1 MVLRIIIR
9 VTNLPD
15 NSILSIPLFQAVAG
29 LTSAT
34 YDVVLYSKPKG
45 IPNIIGRYAFH
56 VGPMMGMATAFT
68 TATYAATKFRGK
80 DDSFNYVLG
89 GIAAGGVVGAW
100 SKSFVTGCL
109 AGLIMGECEW
119 ECYRRTAVDIDFRL
133 PYSWGG
139 LHSEDGNVRGLGIRQ
154 TELATGLSNAEHA
167 KEQPHCVR

>member
-56 VGPMMGMATAFT
+56 VGPMMGIATAFT

-119 ECYRRTAVDIDFRL
+119 GV
-133 PYSWGG
+133 
-139 LHSEDGNVRGLGIRQ
+139 
-154 TELATGLSNAEHA
+154 LS
-167 KEQPHCVR
+167 KDSSGY